1 MYSKKVLKHFQ
12 NIPYNEIS
20 NLLGIPERTVK
31 SRLYTARQKFG
42 KILIEKG
49 IDINE

>member
-1 MYSKKVLKHFQ
+1 LIILKHLQ
-12 NIPYNEIS
+12 NTSYSEIS
-20 NLLGIPERTVK
+20 NLLDIPERTVK